1 MHVDLFAKIESL
13 TQGSSIKCA
22 TLVSNKVMMCNM
34 DLPNPITH
42 KKVSS
47 ALLEESLVSRRFH
60 RDNYHRGRMIKITPS
75 EAPPPPH
82 DKLPI

>member
-13 TQGSSIKCA
+13 TQGSTIKRA

-34 DLPNPITH
+34 DRPNPITQ

-60 RDNYHRGRMIKITPS
+60 RDNYHRGRMIKITP
-75 EAPPPPH
+75 AVPPPPH
-82 DKLPI
+82 NKLPI

>member
-1 MHVDLFAKIESL
+1 
-13 TQGSSIKCA
+13 
-22 TLVSNKVMMCNM
+22 M

-82 DKLPI
+82 DKVPI